1 MQAKA
6 PDPAAPARRL
16 VAVTGATGFVG
27 GHLIDDLLARGH
39 AVRALTRRAM
49 PARPGVEW
57 VAGDLNNDQALQQL
71 CAGANA
77 LIHGAALIKARR
89 AAAFN
94 AVNVEGTRAV
104 LDAAQA
110 VGLERVVLLS
120 SLAARQP
127 TLSAYA
133 ASKHAAEA
141 VLREAYEYAFR
152 WTILRA
158 PAVYG
163 PGDRETLKIFQSLR
177 WRVGLLPNRGGRV
190 SLIHVADLCAGIG
203 ACLDL
208 EGPAPPL
215 LEICDQAPG
224 GHDLADLYRL
234 AGQALGVKPLLVP
247 VPRSILMTVGAL
259 NEALAAITGH
269 APMLSRGK
277 ARELAHPDWVAS
289 NPHLCEWGSW
299 RARIDLAEGLAQTLA
314 WYQARGWL

>member
-1 MQAKA
+1 MPAKA
-6 PDPAAPARRL
+6 PNPDAPARRL

-27 GHLIDDLLARGH
+27 GHLIDDLLAQGH

-49 PARPGVEW
+49 PARPDLEW
-57 VAGDLNNDQALQQL
+57 VAGDLTDSQALQRL
-71 CAGANA
+71 CAGADA

-89 AAAFN
+89 AADFN
-94 AVNVEGTRAV
+94 TVNVEGTRAV
-104 LDAAQA
+104 LDAARA

-127 TLSAYA
+127 ALSAYA

-141 VLREAYEYAFR
+141 LLRDAYGDAFR

-163 PGDRETLKIFQSLR
+163 PGDRETLKIFKSLR
-177 WRVGLLPNRGGRV
+177 WRMGLLPNRGGRV
-190 SLIHVADLCAGIG
+190 SLVHVADLCAGIG

-208 EGPAPPL
+208 DGTAPHL
-215 LEICDQAPG
+215 LEICDQTPG

-247 VPRSILMTVGAL
+247 VPRSILMSVGAL
-259 NEALAAITGH
+259 NEAVAAVIGH

-277 ARELAHPDWVAS
+277 ARELAHADWVAS
-289 NPHLCEWGSW
+289 SPHLCELGSW
-299 RARIDLAEGLAQTLA
+299 QARIDLAEGLAQTLA

>member
-1 MQAKA
+1 MPAKA
-6 PDPAAPARRL
+6 PIPETAARRL

-27 GHLIDDLLARGH
+27 GHLIDHLLDQGH

-49 PARPGVEW
+49 PSKPSLEW
-57 VAGDLNNDQALQQL
+57 VVGDLANGPALQRL
-71 CAGANA
+71 CTGADA

-89 AAAFN
+89 AADFTQ
-94 AVNVEGTRAV
+94 VNVEGTRTV
-104 LDAAQA
+104 LHAAKTAGVRQF
-110 VGLERVVLLS
+110 VLLS

-127 TLSAYA
+127 GLSAYA
-133 ASKHAAEA
+133 ASKKSAED
-141 VLREAYEYAFR
+141 VLIESHGDAIH

-163 PGDRETLKIFQSLR
+163 PGDRETLKIFKSLR
-177 WRVGLLPNRGGRV
+177 WRLGLLPNRNGRV
-190 SLIHVADLCAGIG
+190 SLIHVADLCAGVG

-208 EGPAPPL
+208 GGASYL

-224 GHDLADLYRL
+224 GHDLAALYRL
-234 AGQALGVKPLLVP
+234 AGQALGIKPLLVP
-247 VPRSILMTVGAL
+247 VPRPLLMMVGAV
-259 NEALAAITGH
+259 NEAVAALTGR

-289 NPHLCEWGSW
+289 SPHICELGSW